1 MTVAL
6 TIAGSDPSGGAGLQ
20 ADLKTFH
27 HFGLFGTSV
36 VTLLTVQNTQKVSQ
50 VQCLETDF
58 VIDQYQALIND
69 VPPAAA
75 KTGAIGSCVLIEAVA
90 SMLNNRTFPLV
101 VDPVMIS
108 KHGDR
113 LIDDEAIEVLQT
125 RLIPIADVVTPNRHE
140 AAMLAGKNFSII
152 EPDDL
157 DGMTAAGRAIAAMG
171 PKSVLVK
178 GGVQDRKSVDVLVHD
193 DVPHHIESPLVQ
205 TSNTHGTGCV
215 LSAAMTSQLALG
227 LDPVEA
233 VVRAKEFL
241 YQTLHKAPKIGHG
254 IGPVNFFFG
263 EHKRKPN

>member
-1 MTVAL
+1 MTIAL

-58 VIDQYQALIND
+58 VMDQYRALVDD

-75 KTGAIGSCVLIEAVA
+75 KTGAIGSSVLIDAVA
-90 SMLNNRTFPLV
+90 SMLTKRTFPLV

-113 LIDDEAIEVLQT
+113 LIDDRAIEVLRT
-125 RLIPIADVVTPNRHE
+125 SLIPIADVVTPNRHE
-140 AAMLAGKNFSII
+140 AALLAGKNFDAIDS
-152 EPDDL
+152 DDL
-157 DGMTAAGRAIAAMG
+157 DAMTAAGREIAAMG

-178 GGVQDRKSVDVLVHD
+178 GGVRSGQSIDVLIHEDNVHQ
-193 DVPHHIESPLVQ
+193 IQSPLVP
-205 TSNTHGTGCV
+205 TTNTHGTGCV
-215 LSAAMTSQLALG
+215 LSAAITSQLALG
-227 LDPVEA
+227 FNPVTA

-241 YQTLHKAPKIGHG
+241 FQTLHRAPKIGQG

-263 EHKRKPN
+263 ETR